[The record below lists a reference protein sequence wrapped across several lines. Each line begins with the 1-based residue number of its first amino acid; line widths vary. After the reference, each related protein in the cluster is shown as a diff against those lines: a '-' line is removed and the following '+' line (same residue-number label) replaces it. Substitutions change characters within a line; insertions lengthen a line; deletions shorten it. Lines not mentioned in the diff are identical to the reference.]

1 MEARRAETLAAP
13 CLHDSPAS
21 ALVAEDTPKP
31 DYPTKGGSLFC
42 REIRLQSCTNNHVPP
57 ILMPPPTPEAK
68 RAQIIAALKANPN
81 ASAVAR
87 QIGGV
92 SIETVTHIAH
102 QAKIALPRGGRWKL
116 PAEEQAH
123 IIASLKETPN
133 ARTVSRQHG
142 VSYGRVYKLA
152 RRENIQLRGRGLQRA
167 GDERPTLQRPST
179 TT

>member
-1 MEARRAETLAAP
+1 MEAGQGGDACGSVL
-13 CLHDSPAS
+13 LHDSPAS

-57 ILMPPPTPEAK
+57 ILMPPPTPAAK

-116 PAEEQAH
+116 PAEEQAR
-123 IIASLKETPN
+123 IIASLKKTPN
-133 ARTVSRQHG
+133 ARAVSKQHG
-142 VSYGRVYKLA
+142 VSYAKVYKLA
-152 RRENIQLRGRGLQRA
+152 KRENIQLRSRGPQRV
-167 GDERPTLQRPST
+167 
-179 TT
+179 

>member
-1 MEARRAETLAAP
+1 MFHR
-13 CLHDSPAS
+13 
-21 ALVAEDTPKP
+21 
-31 DYPTKGGSLFC
+31 
-42 REIRLQSCTNNHVPP
+42 
-57 ILMPPPTPEAK
+57 MPPRTPEAK

-92 SIETVTHIAH
+92 TIETVTYIAR

-116 PAEEQAH
+116 PAEAQAR

-133 ARTVSRQHG
+133 ARAVSKQHG
-142 VSYGRVYKLA
+142 VSYAKVYKLA
-152 RRENIQLRGRGLQRA
+152 KRENIQLRNRGLQRV
-167 GDERPTLQRPST
+167 GDERPTLQRSST